1 MFKRFQINNIVKN
14 KELLRSFNFE
24 TIPTS
29 CTQLLKITKTTGARP
44 LSFVV
49 DMNKDF
55 NYFWN
60 LLKQPFFPSS
70 LSILTKLGKDFLRNY
85 DDNFEV
91 MLSDAHLGD
100 LEDRNFFSDNAVRIA
115 VIEKFRYLNISV
127 DLTKPFSR
135 TKTNILIDEDLEHP
149 LINYFMYSVLTCT
162 YEKEVFD
169 AVIKLFKI
177 ADDVRNSV
185 DAILKGLV
193 LENNDLILRSLFN
206 RRDDGSVQFVNYGE
220 ALVHACSGG
229 EVLKGNVSWSQFN
242 KSQKTNLLENLES
255 INLGQIYIDQIE
267 QFEQKALLS
276 RQNTL
281 TAESAS
287 HYNIEVPNVHY
298 WNI

>member
-1 MFKRFQINNIVKN
+1 MFKRFQINNVVKN

-24 TIPTS
+24 AVPAQN
-29 CTQLLKITKTTGARP
+29 TQLLKITKTTGTKP

-91 MLSDAHLGD
+91 MLSEAYLGD
-100 LEDRNFFSDNAVRIA
+100 LKDRTFFNDNAVRIA
-115 VIEKFRYLNISV
+115 VIEKFRYLNISI
-127 DLTKPFSR
+127 DLTRPFSR
-135 TKTNILIDEDLEHP
+135 TKTNIIISEEVEHP

-177 ADDVRNSV
+177 ADDVRNGV
-185 DAILKGLV
+185 DGLLSGLI
-193 LENNDLILRSLFN
+193 LENNDLVLRSLFN
-206 RRDDGSVQFVNYGE
+206 QKEDGSVQSVNYGE
-220 ALVHACSGG
+220 ALAHSCSGG
-229 EVLKGNVSWSQFN
+229 QVLKGNVSWSQLT
-242 KSQKTNLLENLES
+242 KTQQTSLLENLEL

-276 RQNTL
+276 RQNIL
-281 TAESAS
+281 TAEAAS